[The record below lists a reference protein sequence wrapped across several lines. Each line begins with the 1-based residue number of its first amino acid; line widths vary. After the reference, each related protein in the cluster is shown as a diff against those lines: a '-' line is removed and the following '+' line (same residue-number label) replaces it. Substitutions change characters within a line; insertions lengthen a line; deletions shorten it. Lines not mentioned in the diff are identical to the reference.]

1 MICTASSCSYD
12 DIRRI
17 VLSVIKK
24 NDFSQYSHIESQV
37 ANVLLN
43 QNLINKT
50 NNYST
55 TSSYG
60 TISLSAS
67 DSDKVNQVVWDLI
80 IERILTIGH
89 NGCNDSW
96 PFLRL
101 TEQGKR
107 VIESGDTIFVYD
119 IDGMLKKLK
128 TTIPDV
134 DPIIVNYFSECLN
147 TYRIDAL
154 LASSVMLGCAT
165 EKAITLLYDA
175 YANWVKNKFSEKEY
189 QNLEKCQSK
198 VISKK
203 FDTLTNSIKS
213 HTNDID
219 DALIED
225 FDLFVNALFAII
237 RKNRNEA
244 GHPTGKRVDRDELR
258 SMIYVFTNHCKK
270 IYEYIDYF
278 SKN

>member
-1 MICTASSCSYD
+1 MICTASNCSYD
-12 DIRRI
+12 EIRRV

-24 NDFSQYSHIESQV
+24 KNFNQYSNIESQM
-37 ANVLLN
+37 ADVLLS
-43 QNLINKT
+43 QNFIQKT
-50 NNYST
+50 DNYST
-55 TSSYG
+55 VSSYS
-60 TISLSAS
+60 TISLSSS
-67 DSDKVNQVVWDLI
+67 DTDKVNQVVWDLI
-80 IERILTIGH
+80 IERILTIGY
-89 NGCNDSW
+89 NGCNDEW

-107 VIESGDTIFVYD
+107 IVESGDTILIYD

-128 TTIPDV
+128 TTIPDI
-134 DPIIVNYFSECLN
+134 DPIIVTYFSECLN

-165 EKAITLLYDA
+165 EKAITLLYDT

-213 HTNDID
+213 HTNDIN

-244 GHPTGKRVDRDELR
+244 GHPTGKRVDREELR